1 MQSNRSQNV
10 TLNQGIE
17 SLRSQIANSKNG
29 RGKHSKYLPC
39 VFTRNG
45 AAMLGSVLRSET
57 AVGISA
63 TIHTRYNE
71 QFLTDLKKHNAQY
84 PEKEDYLTLRYFWF
98 LLFGFSGSVNSR

>member
-1 MQSNRSQNV
+1 M

-29 RGKHSKYLPC
+29 RGKHSKYLPY

-45 AAMLGSVLRSET
+45 VAMLSSVLRSET

-84 PEKEDYLTLRYFWF
+84 PEKVDYLTLRYFWF
-98 LLFGFSGSVNSR
+98 LLLGLLGTVCSI